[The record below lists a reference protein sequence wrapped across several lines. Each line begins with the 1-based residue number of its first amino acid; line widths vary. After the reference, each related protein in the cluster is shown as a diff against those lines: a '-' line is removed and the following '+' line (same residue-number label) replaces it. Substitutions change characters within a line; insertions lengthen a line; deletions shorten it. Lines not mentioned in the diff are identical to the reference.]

1 MAVVMGCPACQEL
14 MVMFHGKIIAINR
27 KILSS
32 GTREER
38 KAHLAE
44 IVDPFLDELLD
55 SGFMGIGQPP
65 AMGNDGL
72 ADSPPPGFAPD
83 NPPVDRP
90 ITQKEFDR
98 FLKIDLKCIDNPSYF
113 HRHFG

>member
-1 MAVVMGCPACQEL
+1 
-14 MVMFHGKIIAINR
+14 MFHGKVIAINR
-27 KILSS
+27 KILTS

-55 SGFMGIGQPP
+55 SGFMGIGQSRP
-65 AMGNDGL
+65 AGHDPL
-72 ADSPPPGFAPD
+72 ADNTVPD
-83 NPPVDRP
+83 FVPNDPLMERL

-98 FLKIDLKCIDNPSYF
+98 FLKVDLKCIDNPSYF